1 MIMRIAFLLFLLLP
15 VTACQHRPGGSLS
28 FFQQHALSRK
38 LDSAKEALM
47 ARQFAQ
53 ATLLLTE
60 IAAAPGTPGIT
71 DEALVRLA
79 LLQLRS
85 GQERDT
91 AQALRSIERLG
102 KEFPNSHWTPL
113 AAPLAD
119 LVNRNQSLTRDNRTL
134 RQNIQKIKELELEL
148 EKNTAH

>member
-1 MIMRIAFLLFLLLP
+1 MNIRLALLLFLLLP
-15 VTACQHRPGGSLS
+15 ASACQHLPAETLP
-28 FFQQHALSRK
+28 FFRQQALARK
-38 LDSAKEALM
+38 LDDAKEAIT

-53 ATLLLTE
+53 ATVLLTE

-91 AQALRSIERLG
+91 TQALRTIERLG
-102 KEFPNSHWTPL
+102 REYPHSHWTPL
-113 AAPLAD
+113 VAPLAD
-119 LVNRNQSLTRDNRTL
+119 LVSNGQALAKDNRTL

-148 EKNTAH
+148 EKNPAH